1 MNSKSLTVPSTTNF
15 TRATA
20 ARIALA
26 SAIVAA
32 SLWDFRLATLRIF
45 DLVSLVFICGFFA
58 LEFDVKRD
66 WFSKRAYILPLVVLF
81 VAYAIYGYANFDHRS
96 SLAIVLLSLICLQ
109 FAGYANASWLARVFR
124 WIVYLNVA
132 AVLLQYF
139 SFRLFGVLLD
149 PNQLLGV
156 TSRIFEGGGGIP
168 YIRAA
173 GLFQEPNS
181 CALNIFMMAA
191 AGLVP
196 RRDRVLTFAA
206 AGTMLITESLWGIV
220 GAFVLVALNEWNSD
234 TALVKKMGIVLALW
248 IAIFVGFNGYLW
260 AVKPARP
267 HQPYLYTRL
276 FHLGSDPSARDR
288 LGALIDKKPQFT
300 CPECKPMAPAIGA
313 SKNFFKVF
321 GHGLSTAVFLSA
333 VPDNG
338 YSFFWYC
345 MGPVGLFLLIC
356 TFLWSLY
363 GLVLRDMLYIA
374 GAVVFAVTTYPLV
387 TYVIFWLW
395 LPALILLMRQR
406 SENSARAMS
415 GEHAAG
421 EPA

>member
-1 MNSKSLTVPSTTNF
+1 MNSTSLTVPSTTNF

-66 WFSKRAYILPLVVLF
+66 WFSRRAYILPLVVLF
-81 VAYAIYGYANFDHRS
+81 VAYAIYGYVNFDHRS

-191 AGLVP
+191 A
-196 RRDRVLTFAA
+196 A
-206 AGTMLITESLWGIV
+206 
-220 GAFVLVALNEWNSD
+220 
-234 TALVKKMGIVLALW
+234 
-248 IAIFVGFNGYLW
+248 
-260 AVKPARP
+260 
-267 HQPYLYTRL
+267 
-276 FHLGSDPSARDR
+276 
-288 LGALIDKKPQFT
+288 LGAETRPRAHLCRCRHDADHGIALGDRWRFCARCAQRM
-300 CPECKPMAPAIGA
+300 E
-313 SKNFFKVF
+313 F
-321 GHGLSTAVFLSA
+321 GHGARQENAESSWHC
-333 VPDNG
+333 G
-338 YSFFWYC
+338 SR
-345 MGPVGLFLLIC
+345 FLLVSTDI
-356 TFLWSLY
+356 
-363 GLVLRDMLYIA
+363 
-374 GAVVFAVTTYPLV
+374 
-387 TYVIFWLW
+387 
-395 LPALILLMRQR
+395 
-406 SENSARAMS
+406 S
-415 GEHAAG
+415 GR
-421 EPA
+421 